1 MPVRRE
7 GVNLMNKKKLLT
19 LSLAASLA
27 LSATAVSANNAPGQ
41 NASEKVHVNK
51 ETQTPDFIAG
61 KLTAPSNKPVKEIV
75 FTYLEQKEE
84 VYKIGKNGSSNFKIV
99 SQKKDELGFTKL
111 KLQQVF
117 KGVPV
122 FGSVINAHVDK
133 DGVLTS
139 VSGTLA
145 PELYDKQSLKKGAT
159 VKADAALKNAAAD
172 LEKKLGASPELEHEA
187 SAELVVYVKDGAAN
201 FAYSAE
207 FEFLYPEP
215 GNYQY
220 FIDAKTGEV
229 LDSYNQIHEAKP
241 SSGGGTLTGNDST
254 ATGKGVL
261 GDTKTFNT
269 LLNNNGSYLVDRT
282 RGDGIFTYDAKN
294 RTRTPGTL
302 WLDSDN
308 VYNAAYDGA
317 AVDAHAYAGQT
328 YDYFQDVHNRNS
340 YDGNGAQ
347 LVSTVH
353 YGRSYNNAFW
363 SGSQMVYG
371 DGDGSQFIP
380 LSGALDVIA
389 HELTHAVTDTTAD
402 LIYQNESGAIN
413 ESMSDIFGTLVEY
426 HFNNNPDW
434 QVGEDIYTPGIA
446 GDALRS
452 MEDPTLSGDPDHYSK
467 RYTGTGDYGGVHINS
482 GISNKAAYLLANGGT
497 HYGVSVNAIGND
509 KAGDIYY
516 RTLTQYLTPNS
527 NYSHFRASTIQ
538 AATDLYGAS
547 SAEVA
552 SVKAAFSAV
561 GVN

>member
-1 MPVRRE
+1 
-7 GVNLMNKKKLLT
+7 MNKKKLLT

-51 ETQTPDFIAG
+51 ETQTPDFISG

-84 VYKIGKNGSSNFKIV
+84 AYKIGKNGASNFKIV
-99 SQKKDELGFTKL
+99 SQKKDDLGFTKL

-122 FGSVINAHVDK
+122 FGSVINAHVDEN
-133 DGVLTS
+133 GVLTS
-139 VSGTLA
+139 VSGNLA

-159 VKADAALKNAAAD
+159 VKADAALKTAAAD
-172 LEKKLGASPELEHEA
+172 LAKKIGESPELEHESA
-187 SAELVVYVKDGAAN
+187 AELVVYVKDGKAN

-241 SSGGGTLTGNDST
+241 SAGGGTLTGNDST

-328 YDYFQDVHNRNS
+328 YDYFQNVHNRNS

-434 QVGEDIYTPGIA
+434 QVGEDIYTPNVA